1 MSQTIEQS
9 ENEIK
14 KIKERKL
21 VEESDNKLTQDLFS
35 NNPHLI
41 DKSSNINIIKLDK
54 NKFVSV
60 MKSAIVEK
68 KNIVPV
74 KKDKYVT
81 KSKNKCYDL
90 NDYDYDYDY
99 DCNYV

>member
-1 MSQTIEQS
+1 MYKQ
-9 ENEIK
+9 ENEKEAK
-14 KIKERKL
+14 KINERRL

-41 DKSSNINIIKLDK
+41 DRSSNINIIKLDK
-54 NKFVSV
+54 NRFVSV
-60 MKSAIVEK
+60 MKPVIIEP
-68 KNIVPV
+68 KNIKPIQL
-74 KKDKYVT
+74 KPTTTT

-99 DCNYV
+99 DYDDF